1 MNIRQQITQSN
12 IEKIA
17 NNQNIDEDEAFLK
30 FIYSIYTDKS
40 IYSLDSSDDIV
51 DGGED
56 KQIDVI
62 SIEEN
67 DGEATVYILQ
77 VKNTKS
83 FSSNTIIQIRNGLH
97 WIFNKPRSDVSNL
110 SNKAFKDRIL
120 AYRAVQNDLG
130 PSNIHIKVLYATN
143 TDVSTTPISN
153 ECLQEKKTTE
163 DQYDNDTFASFT
175 FELWSSDEII
185 ECLNKIEKRNKKID
199 ADIKIKYD
207 INTPSLIRHY
217 GQGIPGIVC
226 TVSASEIAKIIN
238 EDINN
243 YIFDLNIRRYLGN
256 RGNVNKDIYKTC
268 TEVDSSSLFWFLN
281 NGITIV
287 CDYMDTVTDPDNP
300 HIKIKNMQIVN
311 GCQTATSLALAEK
324 NKLIQKDARVLLRIY
339 QTTDIDLVDK
349 IVLTTNNQNK
359 ITGRNLRANDV
370 IQRDLQDGFLI
381 YNYYYERK
389 PRQYSENIKISAD
402 LITPN
407 EDVGAAYL
415 AIVLKK
421 CSDARSRR
429 GKIWGELYDKVFVN
443 KITVESYLIS
453 FIAYNYVSEFLKAN
467 EYVTDENESNRFLA
481 KNAKFHIARA
491 AVHFWRG
498 SDNWDNVAELK
509 SQLNQLL
516 NNKGILDDY
525 IKNAFEEL
533 EKIIRQNYASSELNT
548 VLKSSKLDEDI
559 SKMLHANKTK
569 REPKQIKQRTLL

>member
-17 NNQNIDEDEAFLK
+17 NAQSIDENKAFLK
-30 FIYSIYTDKS
+30 FIYSLYTDKS
-40 IYSLDSSDDIV
+40 VYSLDSNEDIV

-67 DGEATVYILQ
+67 DDEATVYILQ
-77 VKNTKS
+77 VKNTES
-83 FSSNTIIQIRNGLH
+83 FSSNIIIQIRNGLN
-97 WIFNKPRSDVSNL
+97 WIFNKSRKDIDSL
-110 SNKAFKDRIL
+110 SNIAFKDRIL
-120 AYRAVQNDLG
+120 AYRSLLTSLG
-130 PSNIHIKVLYATN
+130 PANIHIKVLYATN
-143 TDVSTTPISN
+143 TNILENPISS

-175 FELWSSDEII
+175 FELWSSDEIV
-185 ECLNKIEKRNKKID
+185 ECLNSIEKRNKKINT
-199 ADIKIKYD
+199 DIKIKYD
-207 INTPSLIRHY
+207 INTPSLIKY
-217 GQGIPGIVC
+217 YSQGLPGLVC
-226 TVSASEIAKIIN
+226 TVSASEIAKVIN
-238 EDINN
+238 EDVHN
-243 YIFDLNIRRYLGN
+243 YVFDLNIRRYLGN
-256 RGNVNKDIYKTC
+256 RGNVNRDIYRTC
-268 TEVDSSSLFWFLN
+268 TEIDSSYLFWFLN

-287 CDYMDTVTDPDNP
+287 CDYMDPVTDPDNP
-300 HIKIKNMQIVN
+300 HIKIQNMQIVN
-311 GCQTATSLALAEK
+311 GCQTATSLALAEE
-324 NKLIQKDARVLLRIY
+324 NKLIQKDTRVLLRIY

-389 PRQYSENIKISAD
+389 PRQYSEDSKIKAD
-402 LITPN
+402 LIAPN

-429 GKIWGELYDKVFVN
+429 GKIWGELYDRVFVN

-467 EYVTDENESNRFLA
+467 EYVIDENESKRFLA

-491 AVHFWRG
+491 AVHLWRG

-509 SQLNQLL
+509 SQLNQLF

-525 IKNAFEEL
+525 IKNAFETL
-533 EKIIRQNYASSELNT
+533 EIIIRQNYGSAELNT
-548 VLKSSKLDEDI
+548 VLKSSKLDDEI
-559 SKMLHANKTK
+559 TKMLHANKTK
-569 REPKQIKQRTLL
+569 REPKQIKQKTLL